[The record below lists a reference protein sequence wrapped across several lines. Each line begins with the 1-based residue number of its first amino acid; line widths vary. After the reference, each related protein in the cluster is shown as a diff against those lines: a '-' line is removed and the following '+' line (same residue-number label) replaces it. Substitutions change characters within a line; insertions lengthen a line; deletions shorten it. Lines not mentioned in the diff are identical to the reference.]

1 MENIHPDGIR
11 SIFKFRTRMAPFGE
25 NFRGGKESAIC
36 PLCDNHIDSQSM
48 SFSCPVLRSKI
59 DIKCE
64 MEEVYSDEI
73 SLETAETL
81 RNIINVREQLEKL
94 KKETEK

>member
-1 MENIHPDGIR
+1 
-11 SIFKFRTRMAPFGE
+11 
-25 NFRGGKESAIC
+25 
-36 PLCDNHIDSQSM
+36 M
-48 SFSCPVLRSKI
+48 SFSCPVLKSKI

-81 RNIINVREQLEKL
+81 RNIINVRKQLEKQ
-94 KKETEK
+94 EKLL